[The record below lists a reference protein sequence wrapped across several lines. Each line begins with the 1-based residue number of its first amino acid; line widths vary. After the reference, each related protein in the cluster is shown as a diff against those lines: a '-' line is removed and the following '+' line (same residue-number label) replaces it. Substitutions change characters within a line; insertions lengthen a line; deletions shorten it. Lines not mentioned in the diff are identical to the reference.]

1 MVCCALISGPSIRM
15 SAKAIQTPESPV
27 RGRAGHLFKSLLTT
41 VAAICLLAP
50 ASQAADEVDEVEAAL
65 IQLASAQEKDGFDF
79 RADIWERQL
88 TPDLGKAVRVQF
100 FKGNEY
106 RVCVAVPPKSGVQI
120 AAHVLDVEGRPI
132 ESKVETAEGGWG
144 ITLSVTPKRTGVY
157 VVVVRRSGGKER
169 ATVCAMITGYK

>member
-1 MVCCALISGPSIRM
+1 MPLLAAL
-15 SAKAIQTPESPV
+15 
-27 RGRAGHLFKSLLTT
+27 
-41 VAAICLLAP
+41 AAIFVLAP
-50 ASQAADEVDEVEAAL
+50 RSNAADEVDEVEAAL
-65 IQLASAQEKDGFDF
+65 IKLASAQEKDGFDF

-120 AAHVLDVEGRPI
+120 AAHVLDVEGRPV